1 MFEDFLNHTCD
12 IYHTVDETVTI
23 GYGIEATTEKRLAEP
38 GDTPDLEGIPCHF
51 HVRSNGVKVVQAEPY
66 SDIEGE
72 CKLSL
77 PSGTDVRENDM
88 VRDCDSGLMYRA
100 GIPRTIHGNHHII
113 VMLKR
118 EGGVKTAI

>member
-1 MFEDFLNHTCD
+1 MFEEFLNHTCD
-12 IYHTVDETVTI
+12 IFHTVVETVSP
-23 GYGIEATTEKRLAEP
+23 GYGITQTQEKRLAEVS
-38 GDTPDLEGIPCHF
+38 DTPDLEGIPCHF
-51 HVRSNGVKVVQAEPY
+51 HIRSNGVRLVQAEPY

-72 CKLSL
+72 VKLTL
-77 PSGTDVRENDM
+77 PYGTDVRENDM
-88 VRDCDSGLMYRA
+88 VRDCEKGLMYRA